1 VANNSGEAASCC
13 GLAREFEARFK
24 TWPPLRYN
32 KDVRVTVTD
41 VASAL
46 ALRPP
51 IRVDEPVAS
60 RAAVAVILREGEA
73 GMEILFIR
81 RAERAQDPWSGQVG
95 FPGGR
100 VEPEDRDLDATARR
114 ETWEEVGINLARDA
128 DLLGSLDEIRAMAR
142 GRPVDLAIAPFV
154 FHLRRGESVC
164 LSEEVTSVHWLSL
177 DALLGPEH
185 HGRFEYRHEEG
196 TVDLPCLR
204 LGDFV
209 IWGLTYRMFGG
220 LRKRLVALHAGG
232 LHAAS

>member
-1 VANNSGEAASCC
+1 
-13 GLAREFEARFK
+13 
-24 TWPPLRYN
+24 
-32 KDVRVTVTD
+32 VRVTVRD
-41 VASAL
+41 VGSAL
-46 ALRPP
+46 ALRPALE
-51 IRVDEPVAS
+51 VDEPVAS

-81 RAERAQDPWSGQVG
+81 RAERAEDPWSGQVG

-100 VEPEDRDLDATARR
+100 AEPEDSDLAATARR
-114 ETWEEVGINLARDA
+114 ETLEEIGIDLARDA
-128 DLLGSLDEIRAMAR
+128 EFLGGLDEIRAMAR

-154 FHLRRGESVC
+154 FHLRRGGSVG

-177 DALLGPEH
+177 DALLGPAH
-185 HGRFEYRHEEG
+185 HGRFAYRHEDQ

-220 LRKRLVALHAGG
+220 LRKRILALLAGG